1 MKADHILNAASNLLG
16 VSLLIVT
23 FVHVTGR
30 AADSMTDELAFG
42 AAVLLLCTCIL
53 SQRAISSANAGLEK
67 AADYIFFLA
76 QFVLLGAVVGFW
88 L

>member
-1 MKADHILNAASNLLG
+1 
-16 VSLLIVT
+16 
-23 FVHVTGR
+23 
-30 AADSMTDELAFG
+30 MTDELAFG